1 MGQCS
6 ILLEGGGTHFS
17 IYLHGC
23 KAQIT
28 NRGGGELRGFIFQG
42 RVIRAQCFI
51 GGGKAAHFFREG
63 VNLVH
68 IMVIK
73 GTYFE
78 SAQKRYLP
86 SDHFL
91 TIWQQIQSKQV

>member
-1 MGQCS
+1 MGAK
-6 ILLEGGGTHFS
+6 LKLPTE
-17 IYLHGC
+17 
-23 KAQIT
+23 
-28 NRGGGELRGFIFQG
+28 GGELRGFIFQG

>member
-1 MGQCS
+1 MFNF
-6 ILLEGGGTHFS
+6 IRRGGTHFS

-28 NRGGGELRGFIFQG
+28 NRGGGRAQG
-42 RVIRAQCFI
+42 IYFSGEGRAQCFI

-73 GTYFE
+73 GTHFE

-86 SDHFL
+86 SDPFL
-91 TIWQQIQSKQV
+91 TIWQQIQSQQV

>member
-1 MGQCS
+1 MFNLIRRGEYPFLNLFAWVQS
-6 ILLEGGGTHFS
+6 S
-17 IYLHGC
+17 NY
-23 KAQIT
+23 QQ
-28 NRGGGELRGFIFQG
+28 RGGGGGAQG
-42 RVIRAQCFI
+42 IYFSGEGRAQCFI

-91 TIWQQIQSKQV
+91 TIWQQIQSQQV